1 MTKGGRIATLIVLLA
16 VLGAA
21 VYFIFNSTGRPAKPQ
36 IAESSTAKSER
47 IGAWVDEVVFR
58 EEADRAKAINMFE
71 AGEIQVYG
79 LGITDPELYRR
90 IQASR
95 VLRYEIS
102 YGSSSELTFNP
113 VGPTFPKSGDLNPF
127 HLPAIREAINWLV
140 DRDYIAEE
148 IYGGLAVPRFLP
160 LTTAFPDYAHL
171 ADVAR
176 QLELHYAYDPEKA
189 KAVIAKE
196 MAKLGAKLVGQRW
209 HYRGKPVRLLLLI
222 RTEDQRREIG
232 DYVATL
238 LENLG
243 FVVERLYKTAA
254 ESSPIW
260 IGGNPADGRWH
271 IYTGGWVSLAIDRDQ
286 ADMFNSYY
294 TPRGRP
300 DPLWQAYRPS
310 PRLDKVAEIL
320 DRRDYN
326 TSEQRKELMTEA
338 LKLAMEDSVRVW
350 LADVV
355 YVWPRR
361 KEVVL
366 AADLAGGISGSIL
379 WPYTIRYVDGIGG
392 RVNFANPS
400 MLTEPWNPVAGS
412 NWIFDNAITRATQD
426 LPTFPDPFTGLVWP
440 QRIKTAEVYAEKG
453 LPITKTLDWLTLNF
467 VPSIEVPQEAWVDW
481 DPVAERFITAREL
494 HPKGLK
500 ARTKTIVRY
509 ADNLWET
516 HWHDGNK
523 LSLADFLFGFI
534 LSFDRAKPKST
545 IFDEAAVPAFKTFMS
560 HFRGARILEKN
571 PLVVEVYS
579 DQLFPD
585 AETIAASRSTD
596 FYINTPWHELAL
608 GVLAER
614 NRELAFSASK
624 ADRLKVQWLS
634 YISGP
639 SLAVLDRH
647 LAVALKEAFIP
658 YRNTLGEYLN
668 PREATER
675 YEKLRDWR
683 QTRKHFWVS
692 NGPFYLH
699 TVYPVEKIVVIRKSQ
714 LFSDPADKWVRF
726 VEPRIADVDV
736 SGPRMV
742 KVGSNVEFQVQ
753 VSFQGK
759 PYPTQDIEF
768 VRYLLFDA
776 RGELVELGN
785 AESVREGV
793 WRVALNS
800 KQTARLALGSNR
812 LEAAVTSRVVALPSF
827 RSFRF
832 VTVQEEI
839 S

>member
-1 MTKGGRIATLIVLLA
+1 MTKGGRIATLIALLA
-16 VLGAA
+16 VFSAA
-21 VYFIFNSTGRPAKPQ
+21 VYFIFNSAARPGKTQ
-36 IAESSTAKSER
+36 IAESTTAKSER
-47 IGAWVDEVVFR
+47 VGAWVDEVVFR

-95 VLRYEIS
+95 VIKYEIS

-113 VGPTFPKSGDLNPF
+113 VGPTFPKTGDLNPF
-127 HLPAIREAINWLV
+127 HFPSIREAMNWLI

-148 IYGGLAVPRFLP
+148 IYGGLAVPRYLP

-171 ADVAR
+171 TDVAR
-176 QLELHYAYDPEKA
+176 RLELYYAYNPEKA
-189 KAVIAKE
+189 KTLIANE
-196 MAKLGAKLVGQRW
+196 MTKLGAKRVNQTW
-209 HYRGKPVRLLLLI
+209 HYSGKPVRLILLI

-243 FVVERLYKTAA
+243 FVVERQYKTAA

-260 IGGNPADGRWH
+260 IGGNPADGRFH

-300 DPLWQAYRPS
+300 DPLWQAYKPS
-310 PRLDKVAEIL
+310 PRLDNVAEIL

-326 TSEQRKELMTEA
+326 TSEQRRELMTEA
-338 LKLAMEDSVRVW
+338 LRLAMEDSVRVW

-366 AADLAGGISGSIL
+366 AADLAGGIAGSIL
-379 WPYTIRYVDGIGG
+379 WPYTIRYVEGSGG

-412 NWIFDNAITRATQD
+412 NWIFDNTITRATQD
-426 LPTFPDPFTGLVWP
+426 LPTFPDPFTGLFWP
-440 QRIKTAEVYAEKG
+440 QRIKSAEVYAEKG
-453 LPITKTLDWLTLNF
+453 LPITKTHDWLALNF
-467 VPSIEVPQEAWVDW
+467 VPSIDVPQDAWVDW
-481 DPVAERFITAREL
+481 DPVGERFITAREA

-500 ARTKTIVRY
+500 ARTKTVVRY

-516 HWHDGNK
+516 SWHDGNK

-534 LSFDRAKPKST
+534 LTFDRAKPKSS
-545 IFDEAAVPAFKTFMS
+545 IFDEAAVPAFKTFLS
-560 HFRGARILEKN
+560 HFRGARILQKN
-571 PLVVEVYS
+571 PLVVEIYS

-585 AETIAASRSTD
+585 AETIAGSRSTD
-596 FYINTPWHELAL
+596 FYTNAPWHELAL

-639 SLAVLDRH
+639 SLAVLDRQ
-647 LAVALKEAFIP
+647 LAAAIKEAFIP
-658 YRNTLGEYLN
+658 YRNTLGEYVN
-668 PREATER
+668 AQEATER
-675 YEKLRDWR
+675 YEKLRAWR

-699 TVYPVEKIVVIRKSQ
+699 TVYPLEKIVVIRKSQ

-726 VEPRIADVDV
+726 VEPRIADVEV

-742 KVGSNVEFQVQ
+742 KVGSNLEFQVQ

-768 VRYLLFDA
+768 ARYLLFDA
-776 RGELVELGN
+776 RGELVEVGN
-785 AESVREGV
+785 AEQVREGV
-793 WRVALNS
+793 WRVALDS

-812 LEAAVTSRVVALPSF
+812 LEVAVTSRVVALPSF